1 MRILPFNF
9 KIEEFIP
16 FSDFALA
23 SYTVD
28 RQKFIIYSPAYGED
42 HLPDTIALRDTV
54 DGLINPKVITAQMK
68 TTTVKLYNLLDSGLK
83 IIDDMERYCEKAGVN
98 VPITK
103 MDFGFSKT
111 RKSCRNRDAE
121 GAISGFKL
129 MKELSTPY
137 LPVLTPLGYTVEKQ
151 TNLSNLIKDIGD
163 TNTLQN
169 SIYNQR
175 GVLVQDNIGQITEL
189 WDVINDILKTGKII
203 FKEDPAKIKEYTQ
216 AKILE
221 RIRQNR
227 DNENCGT
234 PNA

>member
-16 FSDFALA
+16 FCDFSIN

-28 RQKFIIYSPAYGED
+28 RPKFVIFSPEYDGD
-42 HLPDTIALRDTV
+42 HLTDTINLRDTV
-54 DGLINPKVITAQMK
+54 DGLINPKAITVQMK
-68 TTTVKLYNLLDSGLK
+68 NTTEKLYKLLDLGLT
-83 IIDDMERYCEKAGVN
+83 IIDDLERYCEKAGVK
-98 VPITK
+98 VPVSK
-103 MDFGFSKT
+103 KDFGFSTT
-111 RKSCRNRDAE
+111 RKKCHNRDAE

-129 MKELSTPY
+129 MKELSAPY
-137 LPVLTPLGYTVEKQ
+137 LSVLTPLGYTVEKQ

-175 GVLVQDNIGQITEL
+175 GVLVQNNIGQITEL
-189 WDVINDILKTGKII
+189 WDTIKDILKTGKII
-203 FKEDPAKIKEYTQ
+203 FKKDPVKIKEYTQ

-221 RIRQNR
+221 RIRQDR
-227 DNENCGT
+227 DNDNGGT